1 MWRGSRTRRSP
12 RSSTSRSARSCPGS
26 IAEEEG
32 SNARCTS
39 SASTEGGL
47 EIEMADH
54 GHEEAGEEHDHGQHR
69 HGQHVMDCEEVLH
82 RLYHFLDGEVA
93 AADRGTIQQHLDACM
108 ACLEA
113 FEFEAEFKVIVA
125 TKCKEQA

>member
-1 MWRGSRTRRSP
+1 
-12 RSSTSRSARSCPGS
+12 
-26 IAEEEG
+26 
-32 SNARCTS
+32 
-39 SASTEGGL
+39 
-47 EIEMADH
+47 MADH

-125 TKCKEQA
+125 TKCKEQAPADLRARIVRAIFDEEPRRPGTSDL